1 MSDSLWPH
9 RLQHARPPVHHQL
22 LEFTQTQVHWVDDAY
37 SICCRPLLLL
47 PSIFPSIRVFSN
59 ESALRIRWP
68 KYWSFSF
75 SFSPSWFPLGWSDW
89 ISLQSKELETMKKN
103 FLEVF
108 IDSPS
113 ISCWMVMDVC
123 ETLWDNKYRG
133 IVNQIISRATQRG
146 PSAPFFIKS
155 REITLPTKVR
165 LVKAMVFQ

>member
-133 IVNQIISRATQRG
+133 IVNQIISRATQSG
-146 PSAPFFIKS
+146 SFHHIES
-155 REITLPTKVR
+155 RDFVTWGL
-165 LVKAMVFQ
+165 L